1 MATARSTQAIEDLW
15 QNFKTSDPSGGEE
28 ITLEGL
34 RNVMQSLG
42 HQPTDEELRHMLF
55 DVDATGSVTFEKF
68 VALAASLLSSSS
80 GRDCIL

>member
-15 QNFKTSDPSGGEE
+15 QNFKTSDPSGGDE

-42 HQPTDEELRHMLF
+42 HQPTDE
-55 DVDATGSVTFEKF
+55 
-68 VALAASLLSSSS
+68 
-80 GRDCIL
+80 